1 MSLSGAGN
9 VPKCE
14 ASPQGVGLAPRARL
28 SPQGVQSTRT
38 ASSGTEEHRRREVHR
53 TVLWLPEWQVHPR
66 ASSLFAFLRPLISL
80 IYSRLLSGHIPGG
93 EGLCG
98 CGGAYELAERLNEM
112 RTQFV
117 QCVQCPQV
125 VRAMSPSA
133 GMSPSG
139 AGNVPK
145 CEASP
150 QAWVPCPQVRG
161 WSSGVGALSPSAR
174 LVLRAVALPQVRG

>member
-1 MSLSGAGN
+1 MAPSARLVLRAL
-9 VPKCE
+9 VW
-14 ASPQGVGLAPRARL
+14 PQGRGLVLRACKVRELQVPALKSIGVGKSIAPCYGSRN
-28 SPQGVQSTRT
+28 GKCT
-38 ASSGTEEHRRREVHR
+38 
-53 TVLWLPEWQVHPR
+53 R

-80 IYSRLLSGHIPGG
+80 IHSRLLSGHIPGG

-98 CGGAYELAERLNEM
+98 CGGAYELAERINEM

-125 VRAMSPSA
+125 VRAMSP
-133 GMSPSG
+133 G

>member
-1 MSLSGAGN
+1 VAW
-9 VPKCE
+9 
-14 ASPQGVGLAPRARL
+14 PQGRGLVLRACKVRELQVPALKSIGVGKSIVPCYGSRN
-28 SPQGVQSTRT
+28 GKCT
-38 ASSGTEEHRRREVHR
+38 
-53 TVLWLPEWQVHPR
+53 R

-80 IYSRLLSGHIPGG
+80 IYPRLLSGHIPGG

-125 VRAMSPSA
+125 VWAMSPSA

-139 AGNVPK
+139 AGNV
-145 CEASP
+145 
-150 QAWVPCPQVRG
+150 QAQAQG
-161 WSSGVGALSPSAR
+161 LI
-174 LVLRAVALPQVRG
+174 